1 MAASEKKGK
10 TIRSE
15 AREVVNHV
23 NPYVN
28 EKQWKKSPHFTY
40 LSCTCNNSEVLW
52 CISDNSKNT
61 RWMSKGTNEAL
72 CTQQEN
78 KGRDAKP

>member
-15 AREVVNHV
+15 AREAVNHV
-23 NPYVN
+23 NPCVK

-40 LSCTCNNSEVLW
+40 LPCAWKNSEVLW
-52 CISDNSKNT
+52 FISDNSKNI
-61 RWMSKGTNEAL
+61 RRVSKGKNEAL

-78 KGRDAKP
+78 